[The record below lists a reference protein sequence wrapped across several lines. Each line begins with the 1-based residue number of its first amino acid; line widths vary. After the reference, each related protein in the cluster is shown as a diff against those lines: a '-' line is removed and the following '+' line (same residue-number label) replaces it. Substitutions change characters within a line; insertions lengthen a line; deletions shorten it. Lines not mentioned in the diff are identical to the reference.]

1 MRLVVL
7 LLLLA
12 NVAFFAWTRYMPETS
27 STESQ
32 LVLQQI
38 HPEAIRLLSPREV
51 AAQATREIEQAKV
64 SACIEWGAFN
74 AADVM
79 KARGALE
86 PLAARVSEYRVDEAA
101 GWWVY
106 VPPQGSRQAAI
117 QKAAELK
124 RLGVDE
130 FFVVQEDSRY
140 RFAISLGVYR
150 TEGAAAVRLEQ
161 LRSLGVRSAVVGA
174 RQTPV
179 PKVYLQLRDLPE
191 GAQAKLA
198 ELRQSVPGTQIR
210 ECVDRASRD

>member
-1 MRLVVL
+1 MRLFVL

-51 AAQATREIEQAKV
+51 AALASRKIEQAKV
-64 SACIEWGAFN
+64 SACIEWGALN
-74 AADVM
+74 AAEAM
-79 KARGALE
+79 KARSALE
-86 PLAARVSEYRVDEAA
+86 PLAARISEHRVEEAA

-106 VPPQGSRQAAI
+106 MPPQGSRQAAI

-124 RLGVDE
+124 RIGIDE
-130 FFVVQEDSRY
+130 FFIVQEDPKY

-150 TEGAAAVRLEQ
+150 TEAAATAHLEQ
-161 LRSLGVRSAVVGA
+161 LRNRGVRTALVGA

-179 PKVYLQLRDLPE
+179 PKVYLQLRDVPE
-191 GAQAKLA
+191 SAQARLA
-198 ELRQSVPGTQIR
+198 ELRQSVPGTQLR